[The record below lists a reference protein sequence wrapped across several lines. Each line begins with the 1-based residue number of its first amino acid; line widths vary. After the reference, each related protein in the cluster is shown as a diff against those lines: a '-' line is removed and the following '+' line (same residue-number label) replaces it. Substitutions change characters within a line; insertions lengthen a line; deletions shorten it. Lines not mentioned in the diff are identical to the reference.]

1 VELQVVCIKY
11 FLEKGQ
17 SPKALENQ
25 NICCSHMQKSDL
37 NTISLLLFFCSRNTR
52 ETPVTS

>member
-1 VELQVVCIKY
+1 MELQVVCIKY

-17 SPKALENQ
+17 SLKALENQ